1 MNVSKEINEIKCTKE
16 DKNENINEVEEN
28 ESEINDTYMNKNIV
42 VKYTP
47 FNFNFQKNLKQK
59 KNNITKKF
67 FAFTYCLKEEENSN
81 INNNTEQNN
90 ILDYNIIENNKIS
103 ENIISENNIFI
114 KDEIKNNKIS
124 ENKKIEEESVPPPEI
139 KNGISEKG
147 FMKNLEDIVK
157 EEEENEYSD
166 SENNVENVPS
176 HSYSDNE
183 FGINNDF
190 IIRPDSCFKI
200 LVVDIVN
207 TLKKINPKYDFQI
220 NKQEKITTILTVPS
234 EPVGNN
240 GKDNI
245 EYNLIVCSGE
255 EIKSVKNSYI
265 IIDLLGSGISGI
277 VYKVLCQSDNKYY
290 ALKIIKNRKAYYA
303 QSLIESKFIKYL
315 NDQEKNGQSHFTKI
329 FDVFNYFNHLCM
341 LFELLDQDLNQMLK
355 MNNRQGISLSSIR
368 FISKQLFEGV
378 ELIHK
383 CKIVHADLKPE
394 NILLTVRKEENLEN
408 INQNNNNN
416 ISSNSAVEKN
426 NTNNTNKTSK
436 NKVSVKIG
444 DFGNSSYKS
453 NNYYAYVQSTYYR
466 APEVILGIKYDEKID
481 IWSVACILAELYLGN
496 PILPGVCSYD
506 QLLKIT
512 ECIGEIPQYLIENCG
527 NKNKYFIKE
536 NNISDG
542 YYYRIKNLEEYYNE
556 FPNKEKPKYSIQYDL
571 TSLDDLINVKRET
584 IKMNNSL
591 HNSMHSNLHSSTL
604 SLNSSNSSEDLVAFI
619 HLLKGMFQIDP
630 KKRWNAKQCLR
641 HPFLTK
647 EKLDK
652 FISFEP
658 NEVSQFIYFSNNNSN
673 NEYHNNNKNCYSMMM
688 EDSFNKYQMGRFGPQ
703 MNFFNNVNKNN
714 NVQQNLNNSFGNYN
728 QNYFN
733 NYYNM
738 QMNNIQNN
746 NIGIN
751 NNQFMQNNNINNI
764 SGENNQR
771 GHNGSFTFNN
781 NNVFQVNLDLMKME
795 WLKKFPYAMVDK
807 VYSLAPNNIIP
818 GNNQNFFN
826 NNPHFFPN
834 KNQNNFNKQFYKLNN
849 TFMGNSF
856 EKLNTSYNSN
866 KIKHCPT
873 QNSNK
878 NSQQGRN
885 IKPSSRKNS
894 SIITTKEESKFNFK
908 NKEDVKENNNNI
920 VDKNQNDTGQKK

>member
-1 MNVSKEINEIKCTKE
+1 MNDSKEINGIKCTKE
-16 DKNENINEVEEN
+16 DNNENANAQEEN
-28 ESEINDTYMNKNIV
+28 EPEINDIYMNKNIV
-42 VKYTP
+42 IKYTP
-47 FNFNFQKNLKQK
+47 FKFNFTKNLKTS
-59 KNNITKKF
+59 KNGATKKY
-67 FAFTYCLKEEENSN
+67 FAFTYCQRSEQQSIN
-81 INNNTEQNN
+81 NNNTEQNN
-90 ILDYNIIENNKIS
+90 ILDYNIIEDNKI
-103 ENIISENNIFI
+103 EENNISTKEEI
-114 KDEIKNNKIS
+114 KDNKIP
-124 ENKKIEEESVPPPEI
+124 ENPKIEAGCGPPPPEI
-139 KNGISEKG
+139 KNGIGEKG

-166 SENNVENVPS
+166 SENHQVENVPS

-190 IIRPDSCFKI
+190 VIRPDNGFKI
-200 LVVDIVN
+200 VAVDIVN
-207 TLKKINPKYDFQI
+207 TLKTINPKYDFKI
-220 NKQEKITTILTVPS
+220 NKQEKVKTILTVPS

-255 EIKSVKNSYI
+255 EIKSVKSSYTVV
-265 IIDLLGSGISGI
+265 DLLGSGISGQ

-329 FDVFNYFNHLCM
+329 FDVFSYCNHLCM
-341 LFELLDQDLNQMLK
+341 LFELLDQDLNQLLK

-368 FISKQLFEGV
+368 FISRQLFEGV

-394 NILLTVRKEENLEN
+394 NILLTVRKDENVEN
-408 INQNNNNN
+408 INPNNNNN
-416 ISSNSAVEKN
+416 ISSNSAVERN
-426 NTNNTNKTSK
+426 NTNNTNKTNK
-436 NKVSVKIG
+436 NKISIKIG
-444 DFGNSSYKS
+444 DFGNSSYQR

-466 APEVILGIKYDEKID
+466 APEVILGMKYDEKID

-506 QLLKIT
+506 QLFKIT
-512 ECIGEIPQYLIENCG
+512 ECIGEIPQYLIETCR
-527 NKNKYFIKE
+527 NKNKYFVKE
-536 NNISDG
+536 NNFSDG
-542 YYYRIKNLEEYYNE
+542 YYYRIKTLEEYYTE
-556 FPNKEKPKYSIQYDL
+556 FPNKERPKYSIQYDL

-673 NEYHNNNKNCYSMMM
+673 NEYCNNNNNKDCYSMMM
-688 EDSFNKYQMGRFGPQ
+688 EDSFNKYQMRRFGPQ
-703 MNFFNNVNKNN
+703 MNYFNNMNKNN
-714 NVQQNLNNSFGNYN
+714 NIQQSLNNSFGNYN

-738 QMNNIQNN
+738 QMNNQINN
-746 NIGIN
+746 NMGFNN
-751 NNQFMQNNNINNI
+751 NNQFMQNNNMNNI
-764 SGENNQR
+764 SGENNPK

-807 VYSLAPNNIIP
+807 VYSVAPNNNIP
-818 GNNQNFFN
+818 GNNPNYFN

-834 KNQNNFNKQFYKLNN
+834 KNQINYNKQFYKLNN

-866 KIKHCPT
+866 KIKHSQTQT
-873 QNSNK
+873 QNK
-878 NSQQGRN
+878 NNQQGRVVRQT
-885 IKPSSRKNS
+885 SRRNS
-894 SIITTKEESKFNFK
+894 SIITVKEENKSSFK
-908 NKEDVKENNNNI
+908 NKEDVKDVNNN
-920 VDKNQNDTGQKK
+920 VDKNQNDTDQKNK